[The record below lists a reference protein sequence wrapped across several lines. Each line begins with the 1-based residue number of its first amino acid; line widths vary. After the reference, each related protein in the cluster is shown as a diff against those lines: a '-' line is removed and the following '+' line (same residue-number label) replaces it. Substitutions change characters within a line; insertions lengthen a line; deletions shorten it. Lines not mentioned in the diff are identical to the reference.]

1 MWFQELRR
9 FLQLLVERFAA
20 HRCSQVASSLAFTTL
35 LSLVPLI
42 TVAIAVFGRSPFLEG
57 LGDELRQF
65 LIQNLLPEKAG
76 RIIAT
81 YALQFSLKAANLTV
95 FGSVLLALGAL
106 TLIVTIDRAFNHIWG
121 VHHHRP
127 WRIRIPLY
135 WVTVTLGP
143 LILAGVV
150 AASSFVVTASI
161 DLVGDTAW
169 MRRTTLHV
177 APYVLMILFFS
188 FLYRAIP
195 NRFVEAAH
203 ALAGGIVATS
213 LVLLVQKALT
223 AFIAGFASF
232 NLIYGTFA
240 ALPIFLLW
248 LYFLWVAILT
258 GALVASTL
266 PVFADARRLLPAFP
280 GDRAYAAIRMLCRLA
295 EGQDAGQ
302 AVNTDSLHGV
312 ARLGTANSEH
322 LLETMQSIGW
332 IVRSE
337 TGQWHLAVSA
347 ERLTVA
353 DVLKH
358 LTLTPR
364 LPAELASEPLT
375 PDLMDLYAR
384 CLASANTSVA
394 ELARKSAGR
403 AHSGIGSN
411 SN

>member
-9 FLQLLVERFAA
+9 FLSLLVERFAA

-35 LSLVPLI
+35 LSLVPLV
-42 TVAIAVFGRSPFLEG
+42 TVAIVVFGRSPVLDS
-57 LGDELRQF
+57 LGDDLRQF

-95 FGSVLLALGAL
+95 IGSVLLAFGAL

-121 VHHHRP
+121 IHQHRP
-127 WRIRIPLY
+127 WRIRLPLY
-135 WVTVTLGP
+135 WITVTLGP

-150 AASSFVVTASI
+150 AASSFVLTASI

-169 MRRTTLHV
+169 LRSTALHS
-177 APYVLMILFFS
+177 APYLLMILFFS

-203 ALAGGIVATS
+203 ALAGGVVAT
-213 LVLLVQKALT
+213 LLILLVQKVLA
-223 AFIAGFASF
+223 AFIAGFTSF
-232 NLIYGTFA
+232 TLIYGTFA

-266 PVFADARRLLPAFP
+266 PVFADARRMLPSFP
-280 GDRAYAAIRMLCRLA
+280 GDRAYAAIKMLCRLA

-302 AVNTDSLHGV
+302 TVTTDRLHRA
-312 ARLGTANSEH
+312 ARLGTSESEG
-322 LLETMQSIGW
+322 LLEAMQSLGW
-332 IVRSE
+332 IARSE
-337 TGQWHLAVSA
+337 TGQWLLTVSA

-358 LTLTPR
+358 LILTPR
-364 LPAELASEPLT
+364 LPAELAGEPLT
-375 PDLMDLYAR
+375 PDLMDIYAR
-384 CLASANTSVA
+384 CLANAAVPIADLISRSTAST
-394 ELARKSAGR
+394 
-403 AHSGIGSN
+403 HSGIGSS